1 MELFD
6 WFKGFEKGIARLPKN
21 QRAALFSEC
30 SKQCVKSGT
39 LEIYKELYKRA
50 DGDLDKF
57 FLKADE
63 LPGVKCEIVAKGS
76 VYHLYFTEC
85 TCKLHMEGYISSPQ
99 LCECSRQSI
108 IYILHLLWKDRTF
121 RVMICDSILRGNRH
135 CKMRIEAE
143 NQTTK

>member
-85 TCKLHMEGYISSPQ
+85 TCKLHMEGYIHPLNFANVPGKASFIS
-99 LCECSRQSI
+99 C
-108 IYILHLLWKDRTF
+108 
-121 RVMICDSILRGNRH
+121 ICYGKTGHSG
-135 CKMRIEAE
+135 
-143 NQTTK
+143 